1 LAPSLVLDL
10 IILASIVFAIVRG
23 WSHRSIRET
32 FSLLGLFIGIAAAV
46 ALVGPVASLI
56 TLVTPLEL
64 NIARLVAL
72 GAIVGG
78 ISIAGAV
85 VGVRMSRKLILGG
98 PRRLDATGGAV
109 LGGMR
114 SLLVVTLSL
123 YAVVALSSRG
133 APGLVQIVDDS
144 YTGDVFAE
152 PSAPFVVFYDS
163 ILNRS
168 SDLQALTLWVRQ
180 RSSLREQVPTDRLD
194 FKGTDDKLFTTPDG
208 EREMLRLINNER
220 AERGLDPLEWC
231 ERCAEVARGHSKDM
245 YRNGYFSHV
254 APDGTDP
261 FERMRAAEI
270 GYDSAGENL
279 AIAPSVDEAHAG
291 LMRSP
296 DHRENILR
304 QEFDEVGIGIYR
316 GPYGYMCTQVF
327 RATL

>member
-1 LAPSLVLDL
+1 VAPDVVLDL
-10 IILASIVFAIVRG
+10 IILATIVFAIFRG
-23 WSHRSIRET
+23 WRHRSIRET
-32 FSLLGLFIGIAAAV
+32 FSLLGLFIGIFAAV
-46 ALVGPVASLI
+46 ILVGPVASLI
-56 TLVTPLEL
+56 TALTPAEL
-64 NIARLVAL
+64 NFARLIAL
-72 GAIVGG
+72 GTIVGG

-85 VGVRMSRKLILGG
+85 VGIRLSRKLILGG
-98 PRRLDATGGAV
+98 PRKLDAAGGAV
-109 LGGMR
+109 LGAMR
-114 SLLVVTLSL
+114 SVLVVTLSL
-123 YAVVALSSRG
+123 YAVVALSARG

-194 FKGTDDKLFTTPDG
+194 FKGTDDKLFLTAEG
-208 EREMLRLINNER
+208 EREMLRLINEER
-220 AERGLDPLEWC
+220 AERGLEPLGWC
-231 ERCAEVARGHSKDM
+231 EPCSEVARRHSKDM

-254 APDGTDP
+254 SPNGTDP

-279 AIAPSVDEAHAG
+279 AIAPTVEEAHAG

-304 QEFDEVGIGIYR
+304 GEFDEVGIGIYR
-316 GPYGYMCTQVF
+316 GPYGFMCTQVF
-327 RATL
+327 RARL

>member
-1 LAPSLVLDL
+1 MDPSLVLDL
-10 IILASIVFAIVRG
+10 IIVATIVFAIVRG

-32 FSLLGLFIGIAAAV
+32 FGLLGLFVGLFAAV

-56 TLVTPLEL
+56 TALSSIDV
-64 NIARLVAL
+64 NIARLIAL
-72 GAIVGG
+72 GTIVGV

-85 VGVRMSRKLILGG
+85 IGIRLSRKLILGG
-98 PRRLDATGGAV
+98 PRRLDAAGGAV

-114 SLLVVTLSL
+114 SVLVVTLSL
-123 YAVVALSSRG
+123 YAVVALSARG
-133 APGLVQIVDDS
+133 APGFVQIVDDS

-180 RSSLREQVPTDRLD
+180 RSTLRERIPTDRLD
-194 FKGTDDKLFTTPDG
+194 FKGTDEKLLAALEG
-208 EREMLRLINNER
+208 ERQMLAGINEER
-220 AERGLDPLEWC
+220 AERGLDPLQWC
-231 ERCAEVARGHSKDM
+231 DECADVARRHSKDM

-261 FERMRAAEI
+261 FERMRRAGI
-270 GYDSAGENL
+270 PYDSAGENL
-279 AIAPSVDEAHAG
+279 AIAPTVQEAHDG

-304 QEFDEVGIGIYR
+304 REFDEVGIGIYR
-316 GPYGYMCTQVF
+316 GPYGFMCTQVF
-327 RATL
+327 RAKL